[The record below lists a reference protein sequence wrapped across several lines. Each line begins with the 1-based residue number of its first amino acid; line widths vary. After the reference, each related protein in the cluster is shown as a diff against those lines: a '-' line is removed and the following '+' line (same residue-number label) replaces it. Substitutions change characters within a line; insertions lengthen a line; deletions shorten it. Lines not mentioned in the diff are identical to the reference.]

1 MNDEHDVNEFKQIY
15 NDLIQERD
23 KLVNEITQLRHELD
37 ENALKDHDQKRQIHE
52 AKEQIINLEEKIIR
66 EKNENIKESKKRTQ
80 IEYELQTSKSNF
92 EKKNAEFEAQK
103 IQLENRKKE
112 FEKIKKNVRKL
123 EEDNV
128 RLTKNNDVLQVQ
140 IDNAHMESSKY
151 TMRNERLTNDCAN
164 YVFQLKEKDAELVQL
179 RKEHDNDQKK
189 KDQLNKNLQ
198 QVRDQIGGIE
208 QQRERLRLTILSLEQ
223 EIMLYKKQKNE
234 NRQQFDTLIRERE
247 TLNKTCQKLIT
258 NNRKQ
263 IDQMKMVEQSKTTLE
278 QDVKIYKEE
287 VQKQQKIILQIEKER
302 DRYIND
308 ASNLTNEVVLLM
320 DEVKKRESES
330 SGPKQKIKELQS
342 QLKEIQKLNETMV
355 FERSL
360 YLKNSTEYRD
370 EIDDKKRKLK
380 MTSHQVDQLKDQ
392 MQDREK
398 ALVHTQDERDNI
410 TKEKNQLIFTVEH
423 LNNELKKQEQA
434 YKIEQIAFENLNK
447 KLTNAN
453 EKYEKQIKQL
463 QQVIAERNILGS
475 QLVRRNDELALLYE
489 KLKIQQSVLNS
500 GELQYKTCLED
511 IRILKLELKKVRHEK
526 SNLLDKLSNTDEL
539 KRELFHCQRE
549 LIRERTRCHALEEE
563 LQNPIN
569 IHRWRKLKGS
579 DPSTFELIQ
588 KIQLLQK
595 RLIQKTEEIVQKEL
609 LIQEREMSHAA
620 LKRILARQSD
630 AEVTKQLSVYQE
642 TLKANT
648 RQLKSLIGEVN
659 MYESQIDEFKNEV
672 NKLNR
677 QLAELRQKYLLQK
690 KKESMEKERKPLAES
705 HQLTAINDGITSQQ
719 LMPYHM
725 KPMRS

>member
-1 MNDEHDVNEFKQIY
+1 MNDEHSVNEFKQIY
-15 NDLIQERD
+15 NDLFQERD
-23 KLVNEITQLRHELD
+23 KLANEITQLRHELD

-92 EKKNAEFEAQK
+92 EKKNADFEAQK

-302 DRYIND
+302 DR
-308 ASNLTNEVVLLM
+308 
-320 DEVKKRESES
+320 
-330 SGPKQKIKELQS
+330 
-342 QLKEIQKLNETMV
+342 
-355 FERSL
+355 
-360 YLKNSTEYRD
+360 
-370 EIDDKKRKLK
+370 
-380 MTSHQVDQLKDQ
+380 
-392 MQDREK
+392 
-398 ALVHTQDERDNI
+398 
-410 TKEKNQLIFTVEH
+410 
-423 LNNELKKQEQA
+423 
-434 YKIEQIAFENLNK
+434 
-447 KLTNAN
+447 
-453 EKYEKQIKQL
+453 
-463 QQVIAERNILGS
+463 
-475 QLVRRNDELALLYE
+475 
-489 KLKIQQSVLNS
+489 
-500 GELQYKTCLED
+500 
-511 IRILKLELKKVRHEK
+511 
-526 SNLLDKLSNTDEL
+526 
-539 KRELFHCQRE
+539 
-549 LIRERTRCHALEEE
+549 
-563 LQNPIN
+563 
-569 IHRWRKLKGS
+569 
-579 DPSTFELIQ
+579 
-588 KIQLLQK
+588 
-595 RLIQKTEEIVQKEL
+595 
-609 LIQEREMSHAA
+609 
-620 LKRILARQSD
+620 
-630 AEVTKQLSVYQE
+630 
-642 TLKANT
+642 
-648 RQLKSLIGEVN
+648 
-659 MYESQIDEFKNEV
+659 
-672 NKLNR
+672 
-677 QLAELRQKYLLQK
+677 
-690 KKESMEKERKPLAES
+690 
-705 HQLTAINDGITSQQ
+705 
-719 LMPYHM
+719 
-725 KPMRS
+725 

>member
-1 MNDEHDVNEFKQIY
+1 MNDEHSVNEFKQIY
-15 NDLIQERD
+15 NDLFQERD
-23 KLVNEITQLRHELD
+23 KLANEITQLRHELD

-92 EKKNAEFEAQK
+92 EKKNADFEAQK

-447 KLTNAN
+447 KLTNDN

-563 LQNPIN
+563 LQNPMN

>member
-1 MNDEHDVNEFKQIY
+1 MNDEHSVNEFKQIY
-15 NDLIQERD
+15 NDLFQERD
-23 KLVNEITQLRHELD
+23 KLANEITQLRHELD

-92 EKKNAEFEAQK
+92 EKKNADFEAQK

>member
-92 EKKNAEFEAQK
+92 EKKNADFEAQK

-320 DEVKKRESES
+320 DEVKKRETES

-342 QLKEIQKLNETMV
+342 QLKEVQKLNETMV

-423 LNNELKKQEQA
+423 LNNELKKREQA